1 MAHKQ
6 TVQSSRLP
14 SALCDSRAAC
24 QALCIALLLAAPAGA
39 QTRGTSPSL
48 PTLPSGVPVNSRQ
61 DYDIPK
67 SDPSEEQRRLRALNA
82 QRQKRVVSDANKLL
96 KLTTEF
102 NLEIVHATSDS
113 LTPAQLRKVA
123 VIEKLARDLR
133 ENMSATVQPT
143 TGIQSPFDPMPQ

>member
-1 MAHKQ
+1 MADKAF
-6 TVQSSRLP
+6 QSSQLRP
-14 SALCDSRAAC
+14 ALCGFWVVC

-67 SDPSEEQRRLRALNA
+67 TDPSEEQRRLRALNA
-82 QRQKRVVSDANKLL
+82 QRQKRIVSDASKLL

-102 NLEIVHATSDS
+102 NLEITHATSDS
-113 LTPAQLRKVA
+113 LTQAQLRKVA
-123 VIEKLARDLR
+123 VIEKLAHDLR

-143 TGIQSPFDPMPQ
+143 TGIQSPFELGPPQ